1 MQETENPLPEYNHLP
16 DRKPLTMKHLQE
28 LQQKPAP
35 FAPGEPLFWD
45 DPHISKG
52 MLAAHLDPNTE
63 AASRPPAIIDR
74 SVAWI
79 IETLDLRRGDAVLD
93 LGCGPGLYAA
103 RLAASGM
110 AVTGVDMSRRSIDY
124 ALNYAKTHN
133 LDITYRYQDY
143 LHLKDE
149 DRYDAALLIYGDL
162 CPLSPSQRT
171 RLLRNVHRALKAEGH
186 FVLDVSQ
193 RGPWSV
199 EEVGTSWYAAERG
212 FWRPNPHLVLEQR
225 FDYEETSLHLDQYL
239 VIEENDEG
247 APSTITTYRVWR
259 QEYTPE
265 TLTAELEARGFQV
278 ESLWGDLA
286 GEAYDRAS
294 RWIGAVTKRV

>member
-1 MQETENPLPEYNHLP
+1 MP
-16 DRKPLTMKHLQE
+16 DHPLTLDTLQD

-35 FAPGEPLFWD
+35 FTPGEPLFWD

-79 IETLDLRRGDAVLD
+79 LETLDLQRGDAVLD

-103 RLAASGM
+103 RFAGSGI
-110 AVTGVDMSRRSIDY
+110 AVTGVDASRRSLDY
-124 ALNYAKTHN
+124 AIDYAKTHT

-143 LHLKDE
+143 LHLE
-149 DRYDAALLIYGDL
+149 NEGRYDAALLIYGDF

-171 RLLRNVHRALKAEGH
+171 RLLRNVHRALKPEGY

-193 RGPWSV
+193 RGPWSA

-212 FWRPNPHLVLEQR
+212 FWRPGPHLVLEQR
-225 FDYEETSLHLDQYL
+225 FDYPETALRLDQYL
-239 VIEENDEG
+239 VMEADDDG
-247 APSTITTYRVWR
+247 VLTAPTVYRVWR
-259 QEYTPE
+259 QAYTPA
-265 TLTAELEARGFQV
+265 TLTAELEAHGFHV
-278 ESLWGDLA
+278 ESLWGDLTGA
-286 GEAYDRAS
+286 PYRQDS
-294 RWIGAVTKRV
+294 RWIGAVTTRGQMTTS